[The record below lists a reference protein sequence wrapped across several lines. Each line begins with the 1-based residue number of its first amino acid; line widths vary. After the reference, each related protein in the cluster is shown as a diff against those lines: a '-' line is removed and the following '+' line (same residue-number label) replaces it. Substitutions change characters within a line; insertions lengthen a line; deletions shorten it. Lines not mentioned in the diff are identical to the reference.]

1 MNLNAKPTAYS
12 TKMQQNYE
20 SLSGLGLKYCSLM
33 KFFKL
38 FILSIFLS
46 GCNTDSPPND
56 IIEEQKMIG
65 VLADL
70 HTIDGYMSTL
80 MYSDSLRVA
89 GKNYYATVYK
99 KHKISKSRFEES
111 LKYYSMQPELLDSM
125 YSKVQI
131 ILNKKEERL
140 NKIQE
145 LKQKKLIH

>member
-1 MNLNAKPTAYS
+1 MV
-12 TKMQQNYE
+12 
-20 SLSGLGLKYCSLM
+20 
-33 KFFKL
+33 
-38 FILSIFLS
+38 
-46 GCNTDSPPND
+46 
-56 IIEEQKMIG
+56 G

-89 GKNYYATVYK
+89 GKNYYAAVYK

-131 ILNKKEERL
+131 ILNKKEETL

-145 LKQKKLIH
+145 LKQKKLTH